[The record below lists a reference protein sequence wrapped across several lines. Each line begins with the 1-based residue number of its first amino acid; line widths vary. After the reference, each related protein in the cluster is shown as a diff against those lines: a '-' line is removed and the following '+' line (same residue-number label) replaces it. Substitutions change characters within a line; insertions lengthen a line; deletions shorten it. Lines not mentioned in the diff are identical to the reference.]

1 MSCFKLKYM
10 GLFNLFQGAV
20 DVKLT
25 EEEVKE
31 LESPYTPQPIFGPF

>member
-1 MSCFKLKYM
+1 M
-10 GLFNLFQGAV
+10 GLFDLFQGAV